1 MDTFCENQALASWT
15 TADLNADK
23 SWVFPLTAK
32 ESSHLREMVLAA
44 FNPNRD
50 LFEYDL
56 VEFDLGPAEK
66 TLKKAIEQ
74 AHHGRGVALVKN
86 LPRHN
91 MSEDQFK
98 LLNWAIGLHIGV
110 PRPQG
115 KASQYISPVRDVGV
129 DYRAASGRGYSS
141 NAKLDFHV
149 DGADVAT
156 LGCYNSAKSGGSTM
170 FTSGVTAFQ
179 ALKVERPDLAELAET
194 DFYFSRQNEEAD
206 DEGPYY
212 GQPLIDF
219 CNGRLFAKWN
229 RNRVQSAQRFETVP
243 RLSDNQRAAM
253 DVMDDILRRP
263 EYMLTL
269 NLQPGDL
276 QIFNNHC
283 MLHSRTDYEDFAEP
297 EKKRLLWRLWIAPPD
312 SPELPQSWGDFYRS
326 TVPGTVRG
334 GIRGHNH
341 GNKEQMFDAKHAA
354 VLGMSIANKS

>member
-1 MDTFCENQALASWT
+1 MNITRELQALANWT
-15 TADLNADK
+15 TKDLHADK
-23 SWVFPLTAK
+23 GWVFPLTEK
-32 ESSHLREMVLAA
+32 ESRHLRDITLAA
-44 FNPNRD
+44 FDPNRD
-50 LFEYDL
+50 LFEYSL
-56 VEFDLGPAEK
+56 SEFELGPAEA
-66 TLKKAIEQ
+66 TLKKAIKQ

-86 LPRHN
+86 LPRQDMN
-91 MSEDQFK
+91 EDQFK

-110 PRPQG
+110 ARPQG
-115 KASQYISPVRDVGV
+115 KASQYISPVRDAGV

-149 DGADVAT
+149 DGADMAT
-156 LGCYNSAKSGGSTM
+156 LGCYNAAKLGGSTM
-170 FTSGVTAFQ
+170 FTSGVSAFA
-179 ALKVERPDLAELAET
+179 ALEAERPDLAELAKT
-194 DFYFSRQNEEAD
+194 DFYFSRQNEEAE

-219 CNGRLFAKWN
+219 CDGRLFAKWN
-229 RNRVQSAQRFETVP
+229 RNRVQSAQRFDSVP
-243 RLSDNQRAAM
+243 RLSALQHETM
-253 DVMDDILRRP
+253 DVMDNILRRP

-312 SPELPQSWGDFYRS
+312 SPELPESWGDFYRS

-341 GNKEQMFDAKHAA
+341 GIKEQDFDARHAA
-354 VLGMSIANKS
+354 ALGMPTPKGV